1 MIGFAPAARRPGECF
16 RSFWSLG
23 TGWGS
28 VEITDDS
35 CTFRVLYGSLKVN
48 TLQFPLEPASVRLGG
63 RELRFTRSESG
74 IELAEP
80 VELTPAAELACFR
93 QCVTP

>member
-1 MIGFAPAARRPGECF
+1 M
-16 RSFWSLG
+16 
-23 TGWGS
+23 
-28 VEITDDS
+28 
-35 CTFRVLYGSLKVN
+35 N